1 MIKYVSTT
9 ITTDSS
15 GDATVYV
22 GGALRGR
29 VIALKYAPGTL
40 ATGADLTITGETTAV
55 PILVKANAGTST
67 VWFYPVAELN
77 LNTDGSAVT
86 YAFMY
91 INLVDERVKV
101 VVAQGGDTK
110 TGTITVFY
118 ETAEAV

>member
-1 MIKYVSTT
+1 
-9 ITTDSS
+9 
-15 GDATVYV
+15 
-22 GGALRGR
+22 
-29 VIALKYAPGTL
+29 L